1 MEYTSTRNKNEHVS
15 FREALLAGLSP
26 NGGLYVPAAWPN
38 LTAEKSLLSGLH
50 YSQLAARLMKP
61 FIGDDIEDSALR
73 TITNSAYKDFCSDG
87 SDEIAPMVEIAPSLW
102 LLELFHGPTLS
113 FKDFALQV
121 VSRMFDHVLS
131 QKGEHITVI
140 GATSGDTGSAAIEA
154 CKNRENIDL
163 FMLHPVGRV
172 SEVQRKQMTCVEADN
187 IHNVAI
193 EGTFDDCQR
202 LVKAMFEEATFRS
215 DLSLAAVNSINWAR
229 VMAQMVYYQAA
240 SMKFPNDVPIFS
252 VPTGNFGNIYAGY
265 SAKRAGL
272 DVRGLL
278 VATNQNDIL
287 HRTFTTG
294 VYQHAPVKP
303 SISPSMDIQV
313 ASNFERY
320 LFELCDRNDALL
332 GRHMSELERQ
342 GKFTIDTNRLKEA
355 KKVFSSASISEPET
369 LLEMERVFGET
380 GFLIDPHTAVG
391 TAAARKLDS
400 MENRPVV
407 CLATADPSKFRAS
420 VEKATGQQPTIP
432 DRLLSILAMEEHY
445 DILECDL
452 SKIQTYIR
460 RHSRRLS
467 NQ

>member
-38 LTAEKSLLSGLH
+38 LTTEKSLLSGLH

-202 LVKAMFEEATFRS
+202 LVKAMFEEATFRN

-229 VMAQMVYYQAA
+229 IMAQMVYYQAA
-240 SMKFPNDVPIFS
+240 SMKFSNDIPIFS
-252 VPTGNFGNIYAGY
+252 VHET
-265 SAKRAGL
+265 
-272 DVRGLL
+272 
-278 VATNQNDIL
+278 
-287 HRTFTTG
+287 TF
-294 VYQHAPVKP
+294 
-303 SISPSMDIQV
+303 
-313 ASNFERY
+313 
-320 LFELCDRNDALL
+320 CW
-332 GRHMSELERQ
+332 
-342 GKFTIDTNRLKEA
+342 
-355 KKVFSSASISEPET
+355 
-369 LLEMERVFGET
+369 
-380 GFLIDPHTAVG
+380 
-391 TAAARKLDS
+391 
-400 MENRPVV
+400 
-407 CLATADPSKFRAS
+407 
-420 VEKATGQQPTIP
+420 
-432 DRLLSILAMEEHY
+432 
-445 DILECDL
+445 
-452 SKIQTYIR
+452 
-460 RHSRRLS
+460 
-467 NQ
+467 

>member
-1 MEYTSTRNKNEHVS
+1 VEYTSTRNKNERLS
-15 FREALLAGLSP
+15 FKEALLAGLSP
-26 NGGLYVPAAWPN
+26 SGGLYVPAVWPN
-38 LTAEKSLLSGLH
+38 FTVEKNLLSGLN
-50 YSQLAARLMKP
+50 YPQLAARLMKP
-61 FIGDDIEDSALR
+61 FIGDDIQDSALR
-73 TITNSAYKDFCSDG
+73 TITDSAYKNFCSDEY
-87 SDEIAPMVEIAPSLW
+87 DEIAPIVEIAPSLW

-131 QKGEHITVI
+131 HKSEHITVI

-154 CKNRENIDL
+154 CKNRDNIDL

-172 SEVQRKQMTCVEADN
+172 SEVQRKQMTCIEANN
-187 IHNVAI
+187 IHNIAI

-202 LVKAMFEEATFRS
+202 LVKAMFEEATFSR

-240 SMKFPNDVPIFS
+240 SMKFSNDTPIFS
-252 VPTGNFGNIYAGY
+252 VPTGNFGNVYAGY

-272 DVRGLL
+272 DIKGLL

-287 HRTFTTG
+287 HRTLTTG
-294 VYQHAPVKP
+294 VYQREPVRP

-320 LFELCDRNDALL
+320 LFELCDRNDVLL
-332 GRHMSELERQ
+332 DRHMSALKTQ
-342 GKFTIDTNRLKEA
+342 GKFTIDTDRLKKA
-355 KKVFSSASISEPET
+355 KKVFSSTSISEPAT
-369 LLEMERVFGET
+369 LHEMERVFGET
-380 GFLIDPHTAVG
+380 GLLIDPHTAVG
-391 TAAARKLDS
+391 TAAARKLEGS
-400 MENRPVV
+400 ENKPVV

-432 DRLLSILAMEEHY
+432 DRLLSVLAMEEHY

-467 NQ
+467 N